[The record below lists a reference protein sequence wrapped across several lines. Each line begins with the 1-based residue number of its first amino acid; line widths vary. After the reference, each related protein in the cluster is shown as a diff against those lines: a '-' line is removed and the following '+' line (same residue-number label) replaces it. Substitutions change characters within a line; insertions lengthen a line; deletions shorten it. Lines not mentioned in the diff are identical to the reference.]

1 MYYNTTNESGN
12 QLQAFTDKA
21 GAQDKLVLAL
31 FKQHGTLSP
40 SKVYEFLIKAKQIT
54 PATPITSIRRSI
66 TNLTRDGYL
75 LKTEDKVKGTYGRSE
90 KVWKLNTK

>member
-21 GAQDKLVLAL
+21 DAQDKLVLAL
-31 FKQHGTLSP
+31 FKQHGKLSP
-40 SKVYEFLIKAKQIT
+40 SKVYELLIKAKQIT

-66 TNLTRDGYL
+66 SYLTRDGYL

-90 KVWKLNTK
+90 KVWKINTK